1 MLCCAIKTM
10 YPFSDEIIISW
21 VCDFSTQEILSKMML
36 DAYSQLFMTHSGYA
50 VENQYFAICPPTS
63 CIISDIFTGMEKNLN
78 SYNIILFSHL

>member
-36 DAYSQLFMTHSGYA
+36 DAYSQLS
-50 VENQYFAICPPTS
+50 
-63 CIISDIFTGMEKNLN
+63 
-78 SYNIILFSHL
+78 